1 MRKSEWDGPQVSYID
16 VLYNMFICMLMLA
29 CLVQP
34 PAPKVTAAVSPG
46 SMSIELWWNVPAA
59 DIDLW
64 VLAPT
69 GGKPVGYGN
78 KSSGNLALL
87 RDDQGNTVTT
97 NSHAYELIVASGVE
111 AGEYVIN
118 ANFFSPHDGPT
129 NIDLE
134 LAVHSNTRAGV
145 IVELVHVT
153 GKLMAHGQEVTL
165 VRFQLDKDG
174 QLVPGSVNTLPKKLV
189 TP

>member
-1 MRKSEWDGPQVSYID
+1 MRSKWSGEVVATID
-16 VLYNMFICMLMLA
+16 MFLALFVVMLSLAVLA
-29 CLVQP
+29 QP
-34 PAPKVTAAVSPG
+34 PVPKVTASVSPG
-46 SMSIELWWNVPAA
+46 SMSIELWWNVPTA

-87 RDDQGNTVTT
+87 RDDQGNTVTAH
-97 NSHAYELIVASGVE
+97 SHAYELIVASGVE

-153 GKLMAHGQEVTL
+153 GKLVTHGQEVTL
-165 VRFQLDKDG
+165 IRFQLDKNG